1 MSEDTNIQKI
11 LKELRI
17 KKLSKSEL
25 TQKTRIHYYLIDKY
39 LDALLKSKK
48 IIEEKNESG
57 KYSYYKLKWINLY
70 QNKTRKENMKKPR

>member
-1 MSEDTNIQKI
+1 MSDDTNIQKI

-25 TQKTRIHYYLIDKY
+25 TFKTRIHFYLIDKY

-48 IIEEKNESG
+48 ITKELNESG
-57 KYSYYKLKWINLY
+57 KYSYYKIKD
-70 QNKTRKENMKKPR
+70 E